1 MTESRPLP
9 RSPTTAQR
17 RLAWFV
23 IACAAASLALVVAAT
38 VAGGHVRWTS
48 WALPLLVAANAATFF
63 FGALNRWPGLVR
75 LYWVLSIGVAAAV
88 IVVET
93 LALLHR

>member
-1 MTESRPLP
+1 MTESQPLP
-9 RSPTTAQR
+9 RPSTTQR
-17 RLAWFV
+17 RVAWFV
-23 IACAAASLALVVAAT
+23 IACAAASLALVIAAT

-63 FGALNRWPGLVR
+63 FGALNRWPRLVR
-75 LYWVLSIGVAAAV
+75 AYWFLSIGVAAAV